1 MTEFHFIRPE
11 WLLAFIPLIIL
22 FGLMQR
28 NRPALQAWSEVCD
41 EHLLSY
47 LMQHPGQ
54 NRRTISL
61 LYLFA
66 SAALIILSLSGPSW
80 SRFPVPAYQPVHPH
94 ILILDMSDTMLM
106 DDLSPSRLS
115 RAKFKLHDL
124 FKRPDVGQ
132 FGLVVY
138 SGEPFVVSPLTDD
151 AKTIEALLSSL
162 TVDIMPVEGQRLDL
176 ALEEAEKLI
185 QQAGFQQGDVLV
197 LSAETPS
204 NAAIDRAAAMARA
217 GIHTSLLP
225 VMKKPPQNALY
236 ERFVKAGHGQ
246 LIPFSETSKDIEQW
260 LNQTTATLKYQTHS
274 SELIPVWRDEG
285 RWFLIPA
292 LLLLLP
298 VFRRG
303 WLQRI
308 NT

>member
-11 WLLAFIPLIIL
+11 WLLAFIPLVGL
-22 FGLMQR
+22 FGWMRR
-28 NRPALQAWSEVCD
+28 NRPVVQAWSEICD
-41 EHLLSY
+41 PPLLSH
-47 LMQHPGQ
+47 LMQHQ
-54 NRRTISL
+54 NQSSRTLSL
-61 LYLFA
+61 SYLFA
-66 SAALIILSLSGPSW
+66 SAALMILSLSGPSW

-94 ILILDMSDTMLM
+94 LLILDMSDTMLM
-106 DDLSPSRLS
+106 DDLSPNRLS

-124 FKRPDVGQ
+124 FKRSDAGQ

-162 TVDIMPVEGQRLDL
+162 TADIMPVEGQRLDL
-176 ALEEAEKLI
+176 ALDEAEKLI

-197 LSAETPS
+197 LTAEIPS
-204 NAAIDRAAAMARA
+204 RAAINRAAAMARA
-217 GIHTSLLP
+217 GIHTSILP
-225 VMKKPPQNALY
+225 VMKKSPENVLY
-236 ERFVKAGHGQ
+236 ERFAKAGQGQ
-246 LIPFSETSKDIEQW
+246 LIPFSETSKDLEQW
-260 LNQTTATLKYQTHS
+260 LNQSQVTLKYQTHD

-308 NT
+308 HS